1 MNKILLGLILGAVLG
16 IIDGASAWF
25 TPEVRNQMLGIIIG
39 STMKGVIAGIAA
51 GIFARK
57 VQNTFAG
64 IVFGLIVGAALA
76 YAVIALGGGK
86 YFWEI
91 MLPGAAVGAIL
102 GWATQRYGRPV
113 GSARTSA
120 AMAMIA
126 LAMFTFNA
134 KADHDHA
141 AAAKPAA
148 NATFEK
154 LKALEGTWDANML
167 TPDGE
172 KTTVIYK
179 VSANGSVVQETL
191 FAGSP
196 MEMIN
201 MYTVEGDAI
210 VAQHYC
216 SGDNQPALRLNAAKS
231 KGDDLVF
238 DFVSVRGRNQKNY
251 INGLTV
257 KLGADGKVE
266 ETYSTSAE
274 GTHMKLY
281 LIGKR

>member
-1 MNKILLGLILGAVLG
+1 MNKILLGLILGALLG
-16 IIDGASAWF
+16 AIDGGTAWF
-25 TPEVRNQMLGIIIG
+25 TPEVRNQMLGIIFG

-51 GIFARK
+51 GIFARRVK
-57 VQNTFAG
+57 NTFAG

-76 YAVIALGGGK
+76 YAVIYLGGGL

-102 GWATQRYGRPV
+102 GWATQRYGRTS

-120 AMAMIA
+120 ALAMVA
-126 LAMFTFNA
+126 LALVGFNA
-134 KADHDHA
+134 KADHNHE
-141 AAAKPAA
+141 AKPAQ

-167 TPDGE
+167 TPDGQ

-179 VSANGSVVQETL
+179 VSAGGSVVQETL
-191 FAGSP
+191 FAGTP

-201 MYTVEGDAI
+201 MFTVEGDTV
-210 VAQHYC
+210 VATHFC
-216 SGDNQPALRLNAAKS
+216 SGDNQPTMRLNNGKS
-231 KGDDLVF
+231 KSDDLVF
-238 DFVSVRGRNQKNY
+238 DFVNVRGKNTSSNY

-257 KLGADGKVE
+257 KLGADGRVE

-281 LIGKR
+281 LNGKR

>member
-1 MNKILLGLILGAVLG
+1 MNKVLLGVILGAVLG
-16 IIDGASAWF
+16 IIDGGTAWF
-25 TPEVRNQMLGIIIG
+25 TPEVRNEMLGIIIG

-57 VQNTFAG
+57 VKNTAAG

-76 YAVIALGGGK
+76 YAVIAMGGGK

-102 GWATQRYGRPV
+102 GWATQRYGRPAAP
-113 GSARTSA
+113 ARTSA
-120 AMAMIA
+120 AMAMLA
-126 LAMFTFNA
+126 LALFAFNA

-141 AAAKPAA
+141 AAKPAV

-179 VSANGSVVQETL
+179 VSAGGSLLQETI
-191 FAGSP
+191 FAGTP

-231 KGDDLVF
+231 KSDDLVF
-238 DFVSVRGRNQKNY
+238 DFVNVRGKNQKNY

-281 LIGKR
+281 LTGKR